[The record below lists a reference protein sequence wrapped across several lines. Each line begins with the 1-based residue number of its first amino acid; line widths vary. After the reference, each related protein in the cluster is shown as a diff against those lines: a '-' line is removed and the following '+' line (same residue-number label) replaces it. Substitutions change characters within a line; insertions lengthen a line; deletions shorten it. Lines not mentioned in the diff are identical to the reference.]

1 MLRRLV
7 VGIRSVSVKIAV
19 EKRTDTGVVALCLPY
34 SIRALEVEV
43 GGVGRPLGEVPNV
56 VSDDPLT

>member
-1 MLRRLV
+1 M